1 MTQIVPF
8 CRYQGVDIAREGSLF
23 LRAAGPATA
32 ARLEIDRAFE
42 DMYLATWPRL
52 CRYAW
57 VLVHH
62 HEDAE
67 DVAAEAVRRAY
78 AAWQAGRAPSGDPVP
93 WLFLI
98 ARRIVIDRNKRRMPH
113 WLSLSGS
120 DDPRSGEGR
129 GEARGH
135 PVGGRDPLAADSLGP
150 VEAAMWFDQ
159 LRDCMSSRQHEAIV
173 LRFLF
178 DLADDQIG
186 RIMGL
191 SPAGVRTNVSRG
203 VAALRR
209 RPEVLDR

>member
-1 MTQIVPF
+1 LRVAESAS
-8 CRYQGVDIAREGSLF
+8 ARTLDS
-23 LRAAGPATA
+23 
-32 ARLEIDRAFE
+32 DVAFE
-42 DMYLATWPRL
+42 QMYVAAWPRL

-57 VLVHH
+57 VLVRH

-78 AAWQAGRAPSGDPVP
+78 GAWRTGRGPVGDPIP

-98 ARRIVIDRNKRRMPH
+98 ARRIVIDRNKRRTPG
-113 WLSLSGS
+113 WLSLSRT
-120 DDPRSGEGR
+120 DDPPSR
-129 GEARGH
+129 
-135 PVGGRDPLAADSLGP
+135 ADSLDR
-150 VEAAMWFDQ
+150 VEAAVWFDQ
-159 LRDCMSSRQHEAIV
+159 LRDYMSSRQHEAIV

-178 DLADDQIG
+178 DLGDDQIG

-203 VAALRR
+203 VAALRK

>member
-1 MTQIVPF
+1 MKV
-8 CRYQGVDIAREGSLF
+8 AES
-23 LRAAGPATA
+23 ASAGT
-32 ARLEIDRAFE
+32 LDSQVAFE
-42 DMYLATWPRL
+42 EMYVAAWPRL

-57 VLVHH
+57 VLVRH

-67 DVAAEAVRRAY
+67 DVASETVRRAY
-78 AAWQAGRAPSGDPVP
+78 GAWQSGRGPRGDPIP

-98 ARRIVIDRNKRRMPH
+98 ARRIVADRNKRPMLP
-113 WLSLSGS
+113 WLSLSAV
-120 DDPRSGEGR
+120 DDPASPNNSIG
-129 GEARGH
+129 
-135 PVGGRDPLAADSLGP
+135 L
-150 VEAAMWFDQ
+150 VEAAVWFDE
-159 LRDCMSSRQHEAIV
+159 LRGHLSPRQHEAIV

-178 DLADDQIG
+178 DLEDDQIG